1 MSRVV
6 VALNFSQAAP
16 TATLFAETI
25 AAALRH
31 EARTLTVG
39 PGIADDVVQIAD
51 LPDELERIDA
61 SMLIVEIAD
70 TRQINTC
77 LQACRTLRIPYLLVR
92 PNQKPVFASVAV
104 PVTFLPEDKEKAPFA
119 AAFGRFF
126 GAKLTIFKPKDYGT
140 RAIKN
145 IEAMTTLFKSFDLEY
160 DIVQARKGSDG
171 VEREAARWAQTQA
184 DLVIVSASRE
194 YGLDDILFGSKELR
208 IAKQCTVPLLL
219 INPRGDLY
227 ALCD

>member
-6 VALNFSQAAP
+6 VALEIDQAAP
-16 TATLFAETI
+16 TALLFAETI

-31 EARTLTVG
+31 EARTLAVG
-39 PGIADDVVQIAD
+39 QHTTCNALSLAD

-61 SMLIVEIAD
+61 SMLVVEVDGA
-70 TRQINTC
+70 RRINTC

-92 PNQKPVFASVAV
+92 PNQQPAFAHVAV

-126 GAKLTIFKPKDYGT
+126 AAKLTIFKPKDYGT

-145 IEAMTTLFKSFDLEY
+145 IDAMTTLFDSFALKY
-160 DIVQARKGSDG
+160 NIVQARKGSDG

-184 DLVIVSASRE
+184 DLVMVSASRE
-194 YGLDDILFGSKELR
+194 YGLDDILFGSKEYR

>member
-6 VALNFSQAAP
+6 VTLEIGRAAP
-16 TATLFAETI
+16 TAVRFAETI
-25 AAALRH
+25 AAALKH
-31 EARTLTVG
+31 DVRTLNVGGDTVRN
-39 PGIADDVVQIAD
+39 ASKLAD
-51 LPDELERIDA
+51 LLDELERLDA
-61 SMLIVEIAD
+61 SMLVMEVDGA
-70 TRQINTC
+70 RQINTC

-92 PNQKPVFASVAV
+92 PNQTPHFDTVAV

-126 GAKLTIFKPKDYGT
+126 AAKLTIFKPKDYGT
-140 RAIKN
+140 RALKN
-145 IEAMTTLFKSFDLEY
+145 IDAMTTLFDSFQLQY

-194 YGLDDILFGSKELR
+194 YGLDDILFGCKEYK
-208 IAKQCTVPLLL
+208 IAKQCNVPLLL

>member
-6 VALNFSQAAP
+6 VALEFGQAAP

-61 SMLIVEIAD
+61 SMLIVETAD

-77 LQACRTLRIPYLLVR
+77 LQACRTLRIPYL
-92 PNQKPVFASVAV
+92 
-104 PVTFLPEDKEKAPFA
+104 
-119 AAFGRFF
+119 
-126 GAKLTIFKPKDYGT
+126 
-140 RAIKN
+140 
-145 IEAMTTLFKSFDLEY
+145 
-160 DIVQARKGSDG
+160 
-171 VEREAARWAQTQA
+171 
-184 DLVIVSASRE
+184 
-194 YGLDDILFGSKELR
+194 
-208 IAKQCTVPLLL
+208 
-219 INPRGDLY
+219 
-227 ALCD
+227 